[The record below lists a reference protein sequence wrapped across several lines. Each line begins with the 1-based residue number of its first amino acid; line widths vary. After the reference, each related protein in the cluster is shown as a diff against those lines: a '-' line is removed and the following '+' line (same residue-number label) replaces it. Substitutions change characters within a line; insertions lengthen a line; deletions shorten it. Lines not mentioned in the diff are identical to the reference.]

1 VSKKVM
7 ISVLLKATGIWLL
20 IVVAAIIN
28 GLLRENLIAP
38 VVGIEAALSISGITL
53 SIVIFL
59 FSLMSVPFIGS
70 SETKTY
76 LCVGIYWGLLTLSF
90 EFLFGHYVVGK
101 SWVEIMQVF
110 NIQKGDLFIVVL
122 FVTAFSPWL
131 SALIR
136 GVGEQKIS

>member
-1 VSKKVM
+1 
-7 ISVLLKATGIWLL
+7 
-20 IVVAAIIN
+20 
-28 GLLRENLIAP
+28 
-38 VVGIEAALSISGITL
+38 
-53 SIVIFL
+53 
-59 FSLMSVPFIGS
+59 
-70 SETKTY
+70 
-76 LCVGIYWGLLTLSF
+76 
-90 EFLFGHYVVGK
+90 LFGYYVVGK

>member
-1 VSKKVM
+1 MTS
-7 ISVLLKATGIWLL
+7 ILLKATGIWLL

-28 GLLRENLIAP
+28 GMLRERLIAP
-38 VVGIEAALSISGITL
+38 IAGMETALPISAITL
-53 SIVIFL
+53 SAVIII
-59 FSLMSVPFIGS
+59 FSLMSVSFIGALV
-70 SETKTY
+70 TKTY
-76 LCVGIYWGLLTLSF
+76 LFIGLYWVLLTLSF

-101 SWVEIMQVF
+101 PWAEIMQLF

-136 GVGEQKIS
+136 GVGEKNIS

>member
-1 VSKKVM
+1 MPK
-7 ISVLLKATGIWLL
+7 ILLKATGIWLL

-28 GLLRENLIAP
+28 GVLREKLIAP
-38 VVGIEAALSISGITL
+38 LVGIETALQISGITL
-53 SIVIFL
+53 SAVIFL
-59 FSLMSVPFIGS
+59 FSLMSVSFIGAL
-70 SETKTY
+70 ETKTF
-76 LCVGIYWGLLTLSF
+76 LFIGMYWVLLTLSF

-101 SWVEIMQVF
+101 SWAEIMQVF

>member
-1 VSKKVM
+1 M
-7 ISVLLKATGIWLL
+7 MSVILKATGIWLL

-28 GLLRENLIAP
+28 GLLREKLVAP
-38 VVGIEAALSISGITL
+38 MLGIETALPISGVTL

-59 FSLMSVPFIGS
+59 FSLMSVSFIGS

-76 LCVGIYWGLLTLSF
+76 LFIGIYWVLLTLSF

-101 SWVEIMQVF
+101 SWHELMQVF
-110 NIQKGDLFIVVL
+110 NIQKGDLFLVVL

-131 SALIR
+131 SAIIR